1 MSCDFSTYNQL
12 RDVTR
17 NASVDAKAA
26 CDSLTTAEQAVAD
39 AQAALTTA
47 QQNKQ
52 SAYRAW
58 EDAEKAENAE
68 AIRLGIDPSPSP
80 PA

>member
-26 CDSLTTAEQAVAD
+26 CDSLVVAEQAVSD
-39 AQAALTTA
+39 AQAALTAAQTA
-47 QQNKQ
+47 KQ

-68 AIRLGIDPSPSP
+68 AVRLGIDPNPV

>member
-1 MSCDFSTYNQL
+1 MSGCDFTQYNQL

-26 CDSLTTAEQAVAD
+26 CDSLVVAEQSVAD
-39 AQAALTTA
+39 AQAALTAA
-47 QQNKQ
+47 QQAKNT
-52 SAYRAW
+52 AYRAW
-58 EDAEKAENAE
+58 EDAEQAENAE
-68 AIRLGIDPSPSP
+68 AARLGINPIP

>member
-17 NASVDAKAA
+17 NASVDAKSA
-26 CDSLTTAEQAVAD
+26 CDSLTVAEQAVAD
-39 AQAALTTA
+39 AQAALAAA
-47 QQNKQ
+47 QQAKQ

-68 AIRLGIDPSPSP
+68 AERLGINPTPEP
-80 PA
+80 VL